1 VTAVKLFRRRKPEN
15 AEEEDDLVSNTD
27 AAEEDSTRE
36 PTGAATGASTDP
48 PAQAGAVPPTDD
60 PIAQM
65 RADAIAEVAAA
76 ENPPEGAPGSPQP
89 DDALDAGLM
98 DLFREAKD
106 EVEEAT
112 LASQMPD
119 IPIQELLGDLVTLS
133 QRLGVK
139 PRPRLEVNPDQE
151 GELSLEPDEGG
162 E

>member
-1 VTAVKLFRRRKPEN
+1 MKLFRRHKPEN

-27 AAEEDSTRE
+27 AAEEGSTRE
-36 PTGAATGASTDP
+36 PTEAATGASTDP
-48 PAQAGAVPPTDD
+48 PAQAGAVPPADD
-60 PIAQM
+60 PFALM
-65 RADAIAEVAAA
+65 RAAA

-112 LASQMPD
+112 LASQLPD
-119 IPIQELLGDLVTLS
+119 IPIQDLLGDLVTLS